1 MNCSDID
8 KHLDA
13 VLRASGSALRH
24 YSMQKTLDDMRS
36 AMRTAMTAASWT
48 PASTPPDADTTVM
61 LALADGEVWQGYW
74 DGNLWIEVS
83 GPQLAPGRVTHWQHN
98 PKHPDEKGGA

>member
-1 MNCSDID
+1 MICNDVD

-24 YSMQKTLDDMRS
+24 YSMPKTLNDMRA
-36 AMRTAMTAASWT
+36 AMRAAMISAGASWT
-48 PASTPPDADTTVM
+48 PASNPPDADTTVM

-74 DGNLWIEVS
+74 DGGDWIEVS
-83 GPQLAPGRVTHWQHN
+83 GLRLAPGRVSYWMHT
-98 PKHPDEKGGA
+98 PAHPEDRA